1 MRPRLGRRY
10 ADPDP
15 VFVDR
20 SGGRRRIVG
29 RIGIGVA
36 LLGAAYGAVLVV
48 LALVG
53 TQMGAPGQPLF
64 DHLPRVMS
72 GQSARVQTQP
82 SRSTKAAVKPAPRT
96 DTDSST
102 TAPTAGTESGR
113 SGPESPS
120 PTPTSAGPSPS
131 SSPSSS
137 PTDGGSSTAS
147 SSPSPSPSPTATS
160 QGKSDQAPGASHR
173 PTNKPGHPTHP

>member
-1 MRPRLGRRY
+1 M
-10 ADPDP
+10 
-15 VFVDR
+15 DR

-36 LLGAAYGAVLVV
+36 LFGVAYGAVLVV

-53 TQMGAPGQPLF
+53 SQVGAPGQPLF

-72 GQSARVQTQP
+72 GQSAHVQTRP
-82 SRSTKAAVKPAPRT
+82 NRSTNDEAKPARRT
-96 DTDSST
+96 DTDSSIT
-102 TAPTAGTESGR
+102 SSPTAGPDSGQPR
-113 SGPESPS
+113 PES
-120 PTPTSAGPSPS
+120 PTPTSAPSPS

-137 PTDGGSSTAS
+137 PTGAGSTTSSTAG
-147 SSPSPSPSPTATS
+147 PSPSASPTATS